1 MAPKWREV
9 ASYAVKHFD
18 SLNRDKFKL
27 YVQAKAQE
35 FNCKENRVRRMIGK
49 YRIYLKS
56 GKIDEERDAF
66 LRGQRPN
73 KTWDIERYNVVIYI
87 IKNFDALRKKERD
100 AHIKKVA
107 AERGVTVDS
116 IIKDL
121 RLYRKFR
128 NPYIRKE
135 KLLLRS
141 IQKKRMEELEERRK
155 EIKYEAV
162 AI

>member
-1 MAPKWREV
+1 M
-9 ASYAVKHFD
+9 F
-18 SLNRDKFKL
+18 LNFTSRIIFKRFL
-27 YVQAKAQE
+27 VTG
-35 FNCKENRVRRMIGK
+35 V
-49 YRIYLKS
+49 YL
-56 GKIDEERDAF
+56 
-66 LRGQRPN
+66 
-73 KTWDIERYNVVIYI
+73 VVTNHI